1 MKHVAR
7 VSKQAPALAI
17 YNPLGNIFGWDSGI
31 LGANELGDFVIW
43 LTRLAE
49 GILNWDFLPTGIDK
63 SGGTPDNVNPL

>member
-17 YNPLGNIFGWDSGI
+17 YNLGSIFTWESGI
-31 LGANELGDFVIW
+31 LGANEIGDFVIW

-49 GILNWDFLPTGIDK
+49 GILNWDFLPTGIEK
-63 SGGTPDNVNPL
+63 SGGDPDQVTPV